1 MVIVLCYHKI
11 SDIRNDYNMVNV
23 SIENFKNQMEYLSSN
38 YKMISVKDIFS
49 MVDTEEYC
57 FAVTFDDGYRNVYS
71 SAFPILQE
79 LSIPAIDFVTTGNLG
94 TEYENW
100 TDNIIRAIF
109 EPKNQKDYFE
119 CRSSE
124 LSGRWYTR
132 NIEEKTSF
140 YRKVNYMFRCI
151 SAKKRKQYEM
161 LLLKWAGL
169 SAEGRIE
176 NRILTDKELKELS
189 QNPLISIGT
198 HSVTH
203 SFLGSLT
210 DNEQEAEITDSI
222 GKLREITGIPIKYM
236 AYPFG
241 SPASYNNIT
250 FELMKRNGIE
260 MGFTTSFERITS
272 NTDPYK
278 IPRVVMGNYDLE
290 DFKNIVNNIITKL
303 YRCNIVNTMTL
314 TNEHQLYVGSIEKD
328 FQLLEGKQNIVV
340 WSCGFWGRA
349 LYDDLKLLNMKERV
363 VAFGDNDLDKI
374 GQLIEEIPVL
384 AKSDVLDLS
393 KKKDLVILIKNTYDM
408 EIYDDLRESGFRN
421 VHVITK

>member
-38 YKMISVKDIFS
+38 YEMISVKDIFR
-49 MVDTEEYC
+49 MVDTEECC

-71 SAFPILQE
+71 NAFPILQE
-79 LSIPAIDFVTTGNLG
+79 LSIPATDFVTTGNLG

-109 EPKNQKDYFE
+109 ESKNQKDYFE
-119 CRSSE
+119 CRNNE
-124 LSGRWYTR
+124 LSGKWYTR

-140 YRKVNYMFRCI
+140 YRKVNYMFRHI
-151 SAKKRKQYEM
+151 GAKKRKQYEM

-189 QNPLISIGT
+189 QNPLISIGA

-210 DNEQEAEITDSI
+210 DNEQEIEITDSI
-222 GKLREITGIPIKYM
+222 RKLREITSIPIKYM

-241 SPASYNNIT
+241 SPASYNNKT
-250 FELMKRNGIE
+250 FELMKKNGIK
-260 MGFTTSFERITS
+260 MGFTTSFEGITS
-272 NTDPYK
+272 KTDPYK
-278 IPRVVMGNYDLE
+278 IPRVVVGNYDLE
-290 DFKNIVNNIITKL
+290 DFKNIINNIITKL

-314 TNEHQLYVGSIEKD
+314 TNGHQLYVGSIEKD
-328 FQLLEGKQNIVV
+328 IELLEGKQNIVV
-340 WSCGFWGRA
+340 WSCGFWGKT
-349 LYDDLKLLNMKERV
+349 LYDDLKLLNMKERII
-363 VAFGDNDLDKI
+363 AFGDNDLDKI
-374 GQLIEEIPVL
+374 GQFIEEIPVL
-384 AKSDVLDLS
+384 AKSDVLNLS
-393 KKKDLVILIKNTYDM
+393 KKKDLVILIKNTHDM
-408 EIYDDLRESGFRN
+408 EIYDDLKESGFRN